1 VPTSFPC
8 YLVLIMIDDLYHTM
22 SVYSAIIGSLGIAV
36 AGTQILG
43 CAGGFAAR
51 TPQNLE
57 FFTANP

>member
-1 VPTSFPC
+1 MNYNFN
-8 YLVLIMIDDLYHTM
+8 
-22 SVYSAIIGSLGIAV
+22 GSLGIAV

-57 FFTANP
+57 FFTANPEDPF